1 MKTDDF
7 EKRLQQVAPRE
18 IPSAWR
24 KEVLTAAQ
32 TAQSARHPA
41 NAARPSFLST
51 LIQQLSTWSRPQRA
65 AWAGLATVWVAIM
78 ALNFSARDNSTV
90 ATRQISPP
98 SPEAIAAWRQQ
109 RRELAS
115 LTEPNQ
121 SREIE
126 APKPRLPQPRS
137 NRRTE
142 TFAA

>member
-7 EKRLQQVAPRE
+7 EKRLQRQSPRE
-18 IPSAWR
+18 IPGAWR
-24 KEVLTAAQ
+24 EEIL
-32 TAQSARHPA
+32 S
-41 NAARPSFLST
+41 AARRAEISGHLSPVTWPSFLST
-51 LIQQLSTWSRPQRA
+51 LIQQLSAMSRPHRI
-65 AWAGLATVWVAIM
+65 AWASLASVWVIIM

-90 ATRQISPP
+90 ATRQIAPP

-126 APKPRLPQPRS
+126 APRPRLPQPRS
-137 NRRTE
+137 NRRAE

>member
-7 EKRLQQVAPRE
+7 EKRLQRQSPRE
-18 IPSAWR
+18 IPSTWR
-24 KEVLTAAQ
+24 KEILTAAQ
-32 TAQSARHPA
+32 SE
-41 NAARPSFLST
+41 RPSWHSLFSAF
-51 LIQQLSTWSRPQRA
+51 IQQVSALSRAHRA
-65 AWAGLATVWVAIM
+65 AWAGLATLWVVIM
-78 ALNFSARDNSTV
+78 VFNFSARDNSAMV
-90 ATRQISPP
+90 AARPTAPP
-98 SPEAIAAWRQQ
+98 SPEAIAAGRQQ

-137 NRRTE
+137 NRRAE

>member
-7 EKRLQQVAPRE
+7 EKRLQRQAPRE
-18 IPSAWR
+18 ISPAWR
-24 KEVLTAAQ
+24 EEIL
-32 TAQSARHPA
+32 S
-41 NAARPSFLST
+41 AARQAETSRYPSPATYPSFLAT
-51 LIQQLSTWSRPQRA
+51 LIQQLLTLSRPNRA
-65 AWAGLATVWVAIM
+65 AWAGLATVWVAIL

-90 ATRQISPP
+90 ATRQVSPP

-126 APKPRLPQPRS
+126 APKPRLLQPRS
-137 NRRTE
+137 NRRPE

>member
-7 EKRLQQVAPRE
+7 EKRLQRIPRSE

-24 KEVLTAAQ
+24 EGILTAARQ
-32 TAQSARHPA
+32 AETSRHPSPV
-41 NAARPSFLST
+41 ARPSFLAT
-51 LIQQLSTWSRPQRA
+51 LIHQLSALSRPNRA
-65 AWAGLATVWVAIM
+65 AWAGLAIVWVAIM

-90 ATRQISPP
+90 ATRQVSPP
-98 SPEAIAAWRQQ
+98 SPEAIAAWRHQ

-121 SREIE
+121 PREIE

-137 NRRTE
+137 NRRMA

>member
-24 KEVLTAAQ
+24 EEILTAARQ
-32 TAQSARHPA
+32 AETSCHPSPVI
-41 NAARPSFLST
+41 RPSFLST
-51 LIQQLSTWSRPQRA
+51 LIQQLSSLSRPHRA

-90 ATRQISPP
+90 ATKQVAPP

-115 LTEPNQ
+115 FTEPNQ
-121 SREIE
+121 AREIE